1 MLQELNIKNLAII
14 DHIEVNFENHM
25 TVLTGETGA
34 GKSIVM
40 DAIGLLA
47 GGRGSKSLI
56 RTGADKLVLQGQFV
70 FPAGG
75 LTYRLLDEIGVDH
88 EDGSVILQREI
99 TQNGR
104 NLCRIN
110 GMLVNTNTLK
120 RVGQTIVDIEGQ
132 HDHQELLRPER
143 HLHLLDEFIGSPIK
157 QVLEHYQERYR
168 RFKKLKRLVEDKNSN
183 QQQWAQHIDM
193 LQFQVNEIA
202 AANLQLT
209 EEDELVRERD
219 QLLNHQKISDA
230 LKGSFIHINGD
241 DTLSPIDMIGDAMNS
256 MQSIEQYDESYHAI
270 SADIQNAYYALQDA
284 SNQISHQSDLQEF
297 DENRLAEIEER
308 LDLIYQLKRKYGDS
322 IEKIF
327 QYYDQISRELKQTEA
342 DQSDSNDLDN
352 QLATVENELKQLGEQ
367 LSRIRHQAAIKLEK
381 AIHQQLADLY
391 MAQTRFEVNFKPLP
405 AHHYTSNGIET
416 VEFYIQTN
424 PGEGFHELAK
434 IASGGE
440 LSRIMLALKTI
451 FVSSQGITSIIF
463 DEVDTGVSGRVAQA
477 MAEKISAIAE
487 TEQVLCITHLP
498 QVAAIGDHHYF
509 IGKQVVKD
517 RTKTTIKKLDH
528 DQQVTELSRML
539 AGKKVTKLTL
549 EHASEMLK
557 MASEKKHG

>member
-14 DHIEVNFENHM
+14 DHIEVNFEDHM

-56 RTGADKLVLQGQFV
+56 RSGADKLVLQGQFI
-70 FPAGG
+70 FPADG
-75 LTYRLLDEIGVDH
+75 LTYRLLDELGIDH
-88 EDGSVILQREI
+88 DDGSVILQREI

-104 NLCRIN
+104 NVCRVN

-120 RVGQTIVDIEGQ
+120 RIGQTIVDIEGQ
-132 HDHQELLRPER
+132 HDHQELLQPER
-143 HLHLLDEFIGSPIK
+143 HLHLLDEFIGKPIK
-157 QVLEHYQERYR
+157 TILESYQHYYR
-168 RFKKLKRLVEDKNSN
+168 RFKKLKQLVEDKNNN

-193 LQFQVNEIA
+193 LQFQVNEINA
-202 AANLQLT
+202 AELQPN
-209 EEDELVRERD
+209 EEDELVKERD

-230 LKGSFIHINGD
+230 LKGSFVQINGD
-241 DTLSPIDMIGDAMNS
+241 ETISPLDMIGDAMNS
-256 MQSIEQYDESYHAI
+256 MQSIEQYDDSYQAI
-270 SADIQNAYYALQDA
+270 SEDLQNAYYALQDA
-284 SNQISHQSDLQEF
+284 SNQISRETDLQEF
-297 DENRLAEIEER
+297 DENRLADIEAR

-322 IEKIF
+322 IEKILN
-327 QYYDQISRELKQTEA
+327 YYQKISKELKQTEA
-342 DQSDSNDLDN
+342 DQSDSNDLDE
-352 QLATVENELKQLGEQ
+352 QLLTVETKLQQLGEQ
-367 LSRIRHQAAIKLEK
+367 MSSLRHQSAVKLEGR
-381 AIHQQLADLY
+381 IHQQLADLY
-391 MAQTRFEVNFKPLP
+391 MEQTRFEVSFTPN
-405 AHHYTSNGIET
+405 ATHHFTSNGIEA
-416 VEFYIQTN
+416 VAFYIQTN

-451 FVSSQGITSIIF
+451 FVSAQGVTSIIF

-509 IGKQVVKD
+509 IGKQVINN
-517 RTKTTIKKLDH
+517 RTKTTIQKLDH

-549 EHASEMLK
+549 EHADEMLK
-557 MASEKKHG
+557 MASEKKHV

>member
-14 DHIEVNFENHM
+14 DHIDVKFEDHM

-34 GKSIVM
+34 GKSIIM

-70 FPAGG
+70 FPAAG
-75 LTYRLLDEIGVDH
+75 LTYQLLDELGIEH
-88 EDGSVILQREI
+88 EDGGVILQREI
-99 TQNGR
+99 SRSGR
-104 NLCRIN
+104 NVCRIN

-132 HDHQELLRPER
+132 HDHQELLRPDR
-143 HLHLLDEFIGSPIK
+143 HLHLLDEFIGDPVKKI
-157 QVLEHYQERYR
+157 LAPYQTTYR
-168 RFKKLKRLVEDKNSN
+168 RFRELKRLVDDKNSN

-193 LQFQVNEIA
+193 LQFQVNEIQS
-202 AANLQLT
+202 ANLQPN
-209 EEDELVRERD
+209 EEDDLVKERD
-219 QLLNHQKISDA
+219 QLRNHQKISDA
-230 LKGSFIHINGD
+230 LNSSLVHINGD
-241 DTLSPIDMIGDAMNS
+241 DTISPLDMIGEAMGT
-256 MQSIEQYDESYHAI
+256 MQSIEQYDDTYQTI
-270 SADIQNAYYALQDA
+270 SADLQNAYYSLQDA
-284 SNQISHQSDLQEF
+284 ANQIAHQTDLQEF
-297 DENRLAEIEER
+297 DENCLADIEAR

-322 IEKIF
+322 VTAILAYYQKIT
-327 QYYDQISRELKQTEA
+327 QELAETQA
-342 DQSDSNDLDN
+342 DQDSSNDLDA
-352 QLATVENELKQLGEQ
+352 QLTQTEAKLQTLGEQ
-367 LSRIRHQAAIKLEK
+367 LSQVRHRAAAKLEQ

-391 MAQTRFEVNFKPLP
+391 MAQTRFEVKFTPLA
-405 AHHYTSNGIET
+405 AHQYTSHGIEN
-416 VEFYIQTN
+416 VEFYVQTN

-434 IASGGE
+434 SASGGE

-451 FVSSQGITSIIF
+451 FVSAQGITSIIF

-509 IGKQVVKD
+509 IGKQVDHD
-517 RTKTTIKKLDH
+517 RTRTTIKRLNH
-528 DQQVTELSRML
+528 DQQVKELSRML
-539 AGKKVTKLTL
+539 AGKKVTQLTL
-549 EHASEMLK
+549 DHASEMLK
-557 MASEKKHG
+557 MASEKKHV